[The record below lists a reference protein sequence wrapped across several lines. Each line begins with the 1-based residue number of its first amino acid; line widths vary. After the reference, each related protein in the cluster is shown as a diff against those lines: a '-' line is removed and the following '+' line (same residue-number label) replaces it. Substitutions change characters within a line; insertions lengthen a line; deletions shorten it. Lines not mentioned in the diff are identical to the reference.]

1 MKNIIAF
8 FTLLLLFGTA
18 MGQNQLQN
26 VFIHLSTNGDQIE
39 VDVILAGPG
48 AQQIQ
53 DLDVTFTPQ
62 CRMCGQTIVP
72 MSPSSGNQW
81 AGGGLVSP
89 TAELDRGVIR
99 IEHANGNVSE
109 WGFLFQL
116 GTGTRSSS
124 SQANSKAELL

>member
-53 DLDVTFTPQ
+53 D
-62 CRMCGQTIVP
+62 
-72 MSPSSGNQW
+72 
-81 AGGGLVSP
+81 
-89 TAELDRGVIR
+89 
-99 IEHANGNVSE
+99 
-109 WGFLFQL
+109 
-116 GTGTRSSS
+116 
-124 SQANSKAELL
+124 

>member
-1 MKNIIAF
+1 
-8 FTLLLLFGTA
+8 
-18 MGQNQLQN
+18 
-26 VFIHLSTNGDQIE
+26 
-39 VDVILAGPG
+39 
-48 AQQIQ
+48 
-53 DLDVTFTPQ
+53 
-62 CRMCGQTIVP
+62 
-72 MSPSSGNQW
+72 
-81 AGGGLVSP
+81 LVSP